1 MLEQPT
7 SVARASSVAIG
18 LVQGPFR
25 CQCGNGMKA
34 LRVRMFSVGL
44 KQAELTGRCPL
55 PRSGPSKT
63 APWWQLDRILVEK
76 SRFSQNRGGGRA
88 PLPLKTPEEVPPE
101 AGGGPIPSGRRG
113 AGPGGAR
120 RGRQR
125 GAVAAAAR
133 GAMAA
138 GLEEAFGAAGEF
150 GGGQRRLTAFLVLLQ
165 VYVACQSMLIV
176 LVGAMP
182 EYRIDQEGIPASK
195 AELAKHIHFT
205 SNFTSIVTEWYL
217 IEQEAYKVSLASSLF
232 FAGLLIG
239 NITFGPLSDKLGR
252 KPVYISGSL
261 TNLTFAVGIAVYALL
276 GYCVREWRHLALVSN
291 TPGVIFLLLSFML
304 PESPR
309 WLYSQGKTAEAED
322 VMQYIAL
329 GNGKERLNLKLKPS
343 AGTSRKDESPPGILN
358 LVKHPVLRWR
368 TIVLMYIWYVC
379 SLVYYGLT
387 LNAGELGGNL
397 YLNVAL
403 YGLVEVPAFPL
414 CMFFIE
420 KPWSGRRKT
429 MMCFLIFAGF
439 ACMFTMFLPKNSG
452 LLLSPTLLALCGK
465 MMVSAAFNIVYIYT
479 SELYPTVLRNAGL
492 GVCSMSC
499 RFGGI
504 LAPFVPSMKSLSPS
518 VPLVVFGI
526 SGLSAGFLTLLL
538 PETLNKPIAESI
550 EDLQSPKYRVLINE
564 KANQLEESTSV
575 SEGLPVLKK

>member
-1 MLEQPT
+1 MALPLSRVSAEGRGSLLSWQFGEQFAPAAL
-7 SVARASSVAIG
+7 SPAAAAAAPRGGAAGESGGERRGRRA
-18 LVQGPFR
+18 GPPAQR
-25 CQCGNGMKA
+25 GG
-34 LRVRMFSVGL
+34 
-44 KQAELTGRCPL
+44 
-55 PRSGPSKT
+55 
-63 APWWQLDRILVEK
+63 
-76 SRFSQNRGGGRA
+76 GGGRA
-88 PLPLKTPEEVPPE
+88 M
-101 AGGGPIPSGRRG
+101 
-113 AGPGGAR
+113 
-120 RGRQR
+120 
-125 GAVAAAAR
+125 AV
-133 GAMAA
+133 
-138 GLEEAFGAAGEF
+138 GLEEAFGATGEF
-150 GGGQRRLTAFLVLLQ
+150 GGGQRRLTALLVLLQ

-176 LVGAMP
+176 LVGAVP
-182 EYRIDQEGIPASK
+182 EYHIDQGLPASR
-195 AELAKHIHFT
+195 AELAKHIRFAD
-205 SNFTSIVTEWYL
+205 NFTSIVTEWYL

-252 KPVYISGSL
+252 KPVYISGLFFDVVFGYVTALAPNYDIFAVSRFFVGIVNGGMALVSFVLTQEYVGKSFWSFTGSL

-276 GYCVREWRHLALVSN
+276 GYCVREWRYLALVSN

-322 VMQYIAL
+322 VLQYIAL

-343 AGTSRKDESPPGILN
+343 AGTPRKDESAPGILN

-368 TIVLMYIWYVC
+368 TIILMYIWYVC
-379 SLVYYGLT
+379 SFVYYGLT
-387 LNAGELGGNL
+387 LNAGELRGNL

-403 YGLVEVPAFPL
+403 SGLVEVPAFPL

-420 KPWSGRRKT
+420 KSWSGRRKT
-429 MMCFLIFAGF
+429 MTCFLIFAGF
-439 ACMFTMFLPKNSG
+439 ACIFTMFLPTNSG

-518 VPLVVFGI
+518 VPFVVFGI

-550 EDLQSPKYRVLINE
+550 EDLQSPKY
-564 KANQLEESTSV
+564 Q
-575 SEGLPVLKK
+575 VLKNEETEQTS

>member
-1 MLEQPT
+1 MT
-7 SVARASSVAIG
+7 VSCFKI
-18 LVQGPFR
+18 
-25 CQCGNGMKA
+25 
-34 LRVRMFSVGL
+34 
-44 KQAELTGRCPL
+44 
-55 PRSGPSKT
+55 
-63 APWWQLDRILVEK
+63 
-76 SRFSQNRGGGRA
+76 
-88 PLPLKTPEEVPPE
+88 
-101 AGGGPIPSGRRG
+101 
-113 AGPGGAR
+113 
-120 RGRQR
+120 
-125 GAVAAAAR
+125 
-133 GAMAA
+133 
-138 GLEEAFGAAGEF
+138 
-150 GGGQRRLTAFLVLLQ
+150 
-165 VYVACQSMLIV
+165 YVACQSMLIV
-176 LVGAMP
+176 LVGAVP
-182 EYRIDQEGIPASK
+182 DYHIDQEGIPASR
-195 AELAKHIHFT
+195 AELAKRIHFAD
-205 SNFTSIVTEWYL
+205 NFTSIVTEWYL

-276 GYCVREWRHLALVSN
+276 GYCVREWRYLALVSN
-291 TPGVIFLLLSFML
+291 TPGIFFLLLSFML

-309 WLYSQGKTAEAED
+309 WLYSQGKMAEAED
-322 VMQYIAL
+322 VLQYIAL

-343 AGTSRKDESPPGILN
+343 TGALRKDESAPGILN

-368 TIVLMYIWYVC
+368 TIILMYIWYAC
-379 SLVYYGLT
+379 SFVYYGLT
-387 LNAGELGGNL
+387 LNAGELRGNL

-403 YGLVEVPAFPL
+403 SGLVEVPAFPL

-420 KPWSGRRKT
+420 KSWSGRRKT
-429 MMCFLIFAGF
+429 MTCFLVFAGL
-439 ACMFTMFLPKNSG
+439 ACIFTMVLPANAG

-518 VPLVVFGI
+518 VPFVVFGI

-550 EDLQSPKYRVLINE
+550 EDVQSPKY
-564 KANQLEESTSV
+564 Q
-575 SEGLPVLKK
+575 VLKNEEAEQTG